1 MYTPIMIA
9 NTIVRNHPGRFD
21 IQQIAKLVQII
32 QGWGLEGGKGIVC
45 ESPVAWEYG
54 PMHESLY
61 VACRHSGLMTARQ
74 KLDAPIVPPLG
85 TMAPLVPSE
94 DSWTN
99 ALISQVITLY
109 GNLTGIQLSS
119 MLNRKGTPWH
129 EVYGAFPRLRGKL
142 HGKPISDDVLMRHYQ
157 RLRADSKIISAHAA

>member
-32 QGWGLEGGKGIVC
+32 QGWGLEGGKSIVC

-85 TMAPLVPSE
+85 TMAPLVPS
-94 DSWTN
+94 SI
-99 ALISQVITLY
+99 AKV
-109 GNLTGIQLSS
+109 
-119 MLNRKGTPWH
+119 
-129 EVYGAFPRLRGKL
+129 L
-142 HGKPISDDVLMRHYQ
+142 HGTKSTERFQGCVGSCMANP
-157 RLRADSKIISAHAA
+157 SAMMC